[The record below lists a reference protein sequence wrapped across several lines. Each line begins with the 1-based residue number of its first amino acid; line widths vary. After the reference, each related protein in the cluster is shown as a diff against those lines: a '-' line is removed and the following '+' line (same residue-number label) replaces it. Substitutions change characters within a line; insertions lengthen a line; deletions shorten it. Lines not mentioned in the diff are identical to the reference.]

1 MKAKLLL
8 PLLLLLHLLVACEP
22 ITSSNKE
29 YVEYIVRDHTAIL
42 NYALQKCNNVNRNIY
57 YNTFASL
64 CDLSVQD
71 EFAAHIEKA
80 SEVSLDVLSESYA
93 LAIED
98 GLCEVPNDPALVPY
112 IGRAFDK
119 LLKDDRYHSLKP
131 AEVVNIVKE
140 FKWGENVYYAD
151 EYSFAANISDKQIKI
166 SEEHS
171 EYKWVSYDEA
181 RNLLKYD
188 SNKSAL
194 WELNE
199 KIRRNNNESN

>member
-8 PLLLLLHLLVACEP
+8 PLLLVLHLLVACEP

-29 YVEYIVRDHTAIL
+29 YVEYIVRNHTAIL
-42 NYALQKCNNVNRNIY
+42 NYALQKCNKVNRNFY

-64 CDLSVQD
+64 CNLSVQD

-119 LLKDDRYHSLKP
+119 LLKDENYETRDLL
-131 AEVVNIVKE
+131 EE
-140 FKWGENVYYAD
+140 FRNVYYG
-151 EYSFAANISDKQIKI
+151 ISVVLSDYVEV
-166 SEEHS
+166 SENV
-171 EYKWVSYDEA
+171 WMVD
-181 RNLLKYD
+181 
-188 SNKSAL
+188 
-194 WELNE
+194 ELNTGIKYYVKSDGKYVDVTDKLE
-199 KIRRNNNESN
+199 TTNEYINKNLVQ

>member
-8 PLLLLLHLLVACEP
+8 PLLLVLHLLVACEP

-29 YVEYIVRDHTAIL
+29 YVEYIVRNHTAIL

-64 CDLSVQD
+64 CNLSVQD

-119 LLKDDRYHSLKP
+119 LLKDENYETRDLL
-131 AEVVNIVKE
+131 EE
-140 FKWGENVYYAD
+140 FRNVYYG
-151 EYSFAANISDKQIKI
+151 ISVVLSDYVEV
-166 SEEHS
+166 SENVWMVE
-171 EYKWVSYDEA
+171 
-181 RNLLKYD
+181 
-188 SNKSAL
+188 
-194 WELNE
+194 ELNTGIKYYVKSDGKYVDVTDKLE
-199 KIRRNNNESN
+199 TTNEYLNKNLVQ

>member
-64 CDLSVQD
+64 CNLSVQD
-71 EFAAHIEKA
+71 ELAAHIKKA
-80 SEVSLDVLSESYA
+80 SEVSLDVLSESYS

-98 GLCEVPNDPALVPY
+98 GLCEVANDPAFVPY

-119 LLKDDRYHSLKP
+119 LLNDENYETRDLL
-131 AEVVNIVKE
+131 EE
-140 FKWGENVYYAD
+140 FRNVYYG
-151 EYSFAANISDKQIKI
+151 ISVVLSDYVEV
-166 SEEHS
+166 SENVWMVE
-171 EYKWVSYDEA
+171 
-181 RNLLKYD
+181 
-188 SNKSAL
+188 
-194 WELNE
+194 ELNTGIKYYVKSDGE
-199 KIRRNNNESN
+199 YVDVTHKLETTNEYLNKNLVQ

>member
-8 PLLLLLHLLVACEP
+8 PLLLVLHLLVACEP

-29 YVEYIVRDHTAIL
+29 YVEYIVRNHTAIL

-64 CDLSVQD
+64 CGLSVQD

-119 LLKDDRYHSLKP
+119 LLKDENYETRDLLEEFRDVYYGISVVLSDYV
-131 AEVVNIVKE
+131 EVS
-140 FKWGENVYYAD
+140 ENVWMVD
-151 EYSFAANISDKQIKI
+151 
-166 SEEHS
+166 
-171 EYKWVSYDEA
+171 
-181 RNLLKYD
+181 
-188 SNKSAL
+188 
-194 WELNE
+194 ELNTGIKYYVKSDGKYVDVTDKLE
-199 KIRRNNNESN
+199 TTNEYINKNLVQ

>member
-8 PLLLLLHLLVACEP
+8 PLLLVLHLLVACEP

-29 YVEYIVRDHTAIL
+29 YVEYIVRNHTAIL
-42 NYALQKCNNVNRNIY
+42 NYALQKCNNVNRNFY

-119 LLKDDRYHSLKP
+119 LLKDENYETRDLL
-131 AEVVNIVKE
+131 EE
-140 FKWGENVYYAD
+140 FRNVYYG
-151 EYSFAANISDKQIKI
+151 ISVVLSDYVEV
-166 SEEHS
+166 SENV
-171 EYKWVSYDEA
+171 WMVD
-181 RNLLKYD
+181 
-188 SNKSAL
+188 
-194 WELNE
+194 ELNTGIKYYVKSDGKYVDVTDKLE
-199 KIRRNNNESN
+199 TTNEYLNKNLVQ

>member
-8 PLLLLLHLLVACEP
+8 PLLLVLHLLVACEP

-29 YVEYIVRDHTAIL
+29 YVEYIVRNHTAIL

-119 LLKDDRYHSLKP
+119 LLKDENYETRDLL
-131 AEVVNIVKE
+131 EE
-140 FKWGENVYYAD
+140 FRNVYYG
-151 EYSFAANISDKQIKI
+151 ISVVLSDYVEV
-166 SEEHS
+166 SENV
-171 EYKWVSYDEA
+171 WMVD
-181 RNLLKYD
+181 
-188 SNKSAL
+188 
-194 WELNE
+194 ELNTGIKYYVKSDGKYVDVTDKLE
-199 KIRRNNNESN
+199 TTNEYINKNLVE